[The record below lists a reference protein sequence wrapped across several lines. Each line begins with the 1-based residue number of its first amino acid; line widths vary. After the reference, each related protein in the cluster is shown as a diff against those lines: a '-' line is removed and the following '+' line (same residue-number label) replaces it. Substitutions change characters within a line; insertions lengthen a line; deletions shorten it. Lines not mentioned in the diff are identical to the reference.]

1 MKDLAPLRFFLPRK
15 VVVKNDVKNVHE
27 IIFYLRNQYLPHN
40 EERGTFIEAI
50 PSQEDRLSFE
60 VISDYVKAVSKSI
73 KEVENMSL
81 KNKVLLGQRKYLDA
95 IKICVGK
102 ICLVDLKIGCVES
115 GITKQTIYNYRNLY
129 KLMRITTKLLN
140 CRVNMI

>member
-15 VVVKNDVKNVHE
+15 AVVKNDVKNVHE

-81 KNKVLLGQRKYLDA
+81 KNKVL
-95 IKICVGK
+95 
-102 ICLVDLKIGCVES
+102 ES